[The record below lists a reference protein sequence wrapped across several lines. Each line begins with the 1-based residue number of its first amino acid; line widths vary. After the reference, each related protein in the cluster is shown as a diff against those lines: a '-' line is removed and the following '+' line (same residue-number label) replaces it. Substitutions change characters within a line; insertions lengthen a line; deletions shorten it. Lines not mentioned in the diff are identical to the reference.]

1 MVAKMDPN
9 CDVDAEDAESKFR
22 KTLRQ
27 IITLAPKIKCPHE
40 QQIMHEWI
48 DRLMQPP
55 CSEEDVER
63 RMEYSRYMVYQLK
76 RGKLHTPFLE
86 SPCQGELKPLDEM
99 LVSPDLSAGLTDEP
113 CCPELCCPPEKGK
126 KGAKK
131 GPAEG
136 GEGQD
141 RASQQSGGKRLSL
154 AQQRRR
160 TSLSASVAKGASADD
175 GCKVDPMEENR
186 KRVMA
191 IMDCLNFDELTLEA
205 FVTQISPHTLD
216 KGKTLMEVVTQE
228 QIDYKHQIECIY
240 RAKEEKISAELA
252 REQAEIPHKYEVAR
266 QKMLSRAMAG
276 LNYIK
281 SVCPSFQYEKWQAN
295 ADYLRDMFKVK
306 QQEGNS
312 KKSGSGAADSMAEWE
327 RKNLQMLHDVNYEAE
342 RLEEANADK
351 EKQIQELVAQQT
363 ALEQD
368 FSCKKAQLAKKV
380 QDLES
385 EKFGYCIAN
394 DERDRMIEHLLRTLQ
409 TLNATKA
416 EMDDDPC

>member
-1 MVAKMDPN
+1 MVAEMNPN
-9 CDVDAEDAESKFR
+9 CADVDAEDAESKFR

-55 CSEEDVER
+55 CSDEDVER

-99 LVSPDLSAGLTDEP
+99 LVTGEPGQPVASDEP
-113 CCPELCCPPEKGK
+113 CCPELCCPDQGKGK
-126 KGAKK
+126 KG
-131 GPAEG
+131 GISE
-136 GEGQD
+136 
-141 RASQQSGGKRLSL
+141 SQKPEQGTPPPEGKRLSL
-154 AQQRRR
+154 SQQRRR
-160 TSLSASVAKGASADD
+160 TSLALSVSKGVGGGAVDE
-175 GCKVDPMEENR
+175 GCQNERLEENR
-186 KRVMA
+186 RRVTAVMN
-191 IMDCLNFDELTLEA
+191 CLNFDEVTLEA
-205 FVTQISPHTLD
+205 FVTQLAPHTFD
-216 KGKTLMEVVTQE
+216 KGKTLMELVTQE

-240 RAKEEKISAELA
+240 RAKEEKISQELA
-252 REQAEIPHKYEVAR
+252 REQAEIPHRYEVAK

-281 SVCPSFQYEKWQAN
+281 SVVPSFQYEKWQAN
-295 ADYLRDMFKVK
+295 PDYLRDMFKTVQK
-306 QQEGNS
+306 DSG
-312 KKSGSGAADSMAEWE
+312 KKSVAQDSMAEWE

-351 EKQIQELVAQQT
+351 EKQIQELLAQQT

-385 EKFGYCIAN
+385 EKLRYCIAN

-409 TLNATKA
+409 TLNAQKA
-416 EMDDDPC
+416 ELDNEPC